1 MSLLALSR
9 IRLRAAVKHRPRS
22 RPGERMG
29 RTGAL
34 WAALSFVSGAALAQ
48 TPAPQPLPATDP
60 TAAQTQLRGI
70 EDLLQAGEAQQ
81 KKIQADLEAQ
91 RAEAARL
98 TEALIDTTAA
108 VQDAER
114 QLVSA
119 NQRLDTLDGNARA
132 LEASLAGRQ
141 ALVAEIL
148 AALQRMGR
156 NPPPAILLKPGD
168 MAEAIRAATALGGVL
183 PELRSETEALASD
196 LDRLK
201 GLRQD
206 IAQERDA
213 AALQAA
219 ALAEDRKRLA
229 GMIDQRQAAL
239 ASATSALAAGAA
251 RNTDLARQAS
261 NLKDLVAKALASS
274 AGQQA
279 SDDIAAK
286 AASLRGA
293 DTSRLKPAVA
303 FVQTKG
309 ALALPVTG
317 SLLRAF
323 GDSDGY
329 GGAEKGV
336 SLATKPG
343 TVVAAPMDASVLFAG
358 PYRTYGQVLIL
369 NAGDGYNMVIAGL
382 GRVNV
387 LPGQFVLA
395 GEPVATVG
403 DGSVRSATAAAVGA
417 SEPILYIE
425 LRKDGVAVDP
435 GPWFKKSEDEKA
447 RG

>member
-1 MSLLALSR
+1 MKAPSPTGTRQASEIPRARRRLYSR
-9 IRLRAAVKHRPRS
+9 IRQS
-22 RPGERMG
+22 G
-29 RTGAL
+29 TL
-34 WAALSFVSGAALAQ
+34 WAALGLISGAAFAQ
-48 TPAPQPLPATDP
+48 TPSPQPSPSADP
-60 TAAQTQLRGI
+60 NAAQTQLRGI
-70 EDLLQAGEAQQ
+70 EDLLRAGEAQQ
-81 KKIQADLEAQ
+81 KKIQADMDAQ

-98 TEALIDTTAA
+98 TESLIEATAA
-108 VQDAER
+108 AQTAER
-114 QLVSA
+114 QLASD
-119 NQRLDTLDGNARA
+119 NLRLSTLDGNARA

-183 PELRSETEALASD
+183 PELRSETEALAND

-201 GLRQD
+201 GLRQG
-206 IAQERDA
+206 IEQERDA
-213 AALQAA
+213 TVKQAA
-219 ALAEDRKRLA
+219 ALAEDRKLVA
-229 GMIDQRQAAL
+229 GMIEQRQAAL
-239 ASATSALAAGAA
+239 VSATSALAAGQA
-251 RNTDLARQAS
+251 RNTDLAKQAGT
-261 NLKDLVAKALASS
+261 LKELIAKALATS
-274 AGQQA
+274 AEQQA

-286 AASLRGA
+286 AASLRSA
-293 DTSRLKPAVA
+293 DTGRLKPAVA
-303 FVQTKG
+303 FAQSRG
-309 ALALPVTG
+309 ALLLPVTG

-329 GGAEKGV
+329 GGAEKGL
-336 SLATKPG
+336 SLAAKPG
-343 TVVAAPMDASVLFAG
+343 TLVAAPMDASVLFAG
-358 PYRTYGQVLIL
+358 PYRTYGQLLIL

-395 GEPVATVG
+395 GEPVATIG

-417 SEPILYIE
+417 NEPILYIE